1 MIINHTGRGIISFDL
16 KYDKH
21 IMESFEFESGRV
33 LDNVEVSYFISG
45 VPKYDDDGNIVNA
58 IIYSPTLQGQYSFFT
73 HYRDLVDTAE
83 FNENDYY
90 FIGISS
96 LGNPESCSPSTT
108 DLRHNFPEY
117 TFKDRINFK
126 KQFLAEKFGDIK
138 KLFGIIGEGVGGY
151 ETFTWACEYPD
162 DMEFIIVLNGAH
174 KVSGYS
180 YVIAKCIEGIIDAS
194 DDFYSDVYDVSLT
207 KAVVTISRLIFVGYF
222 SENVLENLSYDEL
235 DVFMEDYI
243 DDSLSMDI
251 YDFRF
256 RNDCI
261 LKYNLE
267 DKISDIKA
275 KSLIIGMDGYLFINV
290 ETQIAPLEDL
300 IEDSKV
306 VIFRSDKDIY
316 YDEDEDYSEIVSEI
330 HSFLKEIK
338 KV

>member
-1 MIINHTGRGIISFDL
+1 
-16 KYDKH
+16 
-21 IMESFEFESGRV
+21 MESFEFESGRV
-33 LDNVEVSYFISG
+33 LENVNVAYFTSG
-45 VPKYDDDGNIVNA
+45 TPKYDDEGNIINA
-58 IIYSPTLQGQYSFFT
+58 IIHSPTLQGQYSFFSN
-73 HYRDLVDTAE
+73 YLDLAE
-83 FNENDYY
+83 TNGLNDDDY
-90 FIGISS
+90 FFIRIFS

-108 DLRHNFPEY
+108 NLRHNFPEY

-126 KQFLAEKFGDIK
+126 KQFLAEKFGNIK

-162 DMEFIIVLNGAH
+162 DMEFIIVLNGAP

-180 YVIAKCIEGIIDAS
+180 YIIAKCIEGIIDAS
-194 DDFYSDVYDVSLT
+194 DDFYSDIYDVSLS

-222 SENVLENLSYDEL
+222 SEKVLENLSFDEL

-251 YDFRF
+251 YDFKF

-275 KSLIIGMDGYLFINV
+275 KSLIIGVDGYLFINV
-290 ETQIAPLEDL
+290 ETQIAPLENL

-306 VIFRSDKDIY
+306 VIFHPKTENY
-316 YDEDEDYSEIVSEI
+316 YDEDEDYSEIISELN
-330 HSFLKEIK
+330 SFLKTIK

>member
-1 MIINHTGRGIISFDL
+1 M
-16 KYDKH
+16 
-21 IMESFEFESGRV
+21 
-33 LDNVEVSYFISG
+33 
-45 VPKYDDDGNIVNA
+45 
-58 IIYSPTLQGQYSFFT
+58 LQGQYSFFSQ
-73 HYRDLVDTAE
+73 YRDLVDAA
-83 FNENDYY
+83 NINDEDY
-90 FIGISS
+90 FFIRIFS
-96 LGNPESCSPSTT
+96 LGNPDSCSPSTT
-108 DLRHNFPEY
+108 NLRHNFPEY

-126 KQFLAEKFGDIK
+126 KQFLAEKFGSIK
-138 KLFGIIGEGVGGY
+138 KLLGIVGEGVGGY

-194 DDFYSDVYDVSLT
+194 DDFYSDLYGVSLS

-222 SENVLENLSYDEL
+222 SENVLENLSFDEL
-235 DVFMEDYI
+235 DVFMEDYV

-251 YDFRF
+251 YDFKF

-275 KSLIIGMDGYLFINV
+275 KSLIIGIDGYLFINV
-290 ETQIAPLEDL
+290 ERQIAPLEDL

-306 VIFRSDKDIY
+306 MIFHPKRESI
-316 YDEDEDYSEIVSEI
+316 YDEEEDYSEIISEL
-330 HSFLKEIK
+330 HSFITSLK